1 MGFRVYRV
9 SGLGFRCYSQP
20 LFDPLVSGF
29 KWDLMEGPEG
39 CEQRGRVSNMDWTCC
54 SPQCRV
60 WGLGLG
66 FAVGFQ
72 VLQAL
77 NLISLNPYRP

>member
-9 SGLGFRCYSQP
+9 SGLGFRCCSQP

-60 WGLGLG
+60 WGFGLRVCSWVSG
-66 FAVGFQ
+66 FA
-72 VLQAL
+72 
-77 NLISLNPYRP
+77 SPKPYIPKPL